1 MSTAWT
7 YLLAFLL
14 GAAGAYYVQGL
25 RWDSDVAEIR
35 QNASED
41 LSAAYKNRDLQI
53 WAAEARKEQ
62 VQNEYLAFKDS
73 EAKRNADVAAGVK
86 RVYVRATCP
95 AVSGAAS
102 NTGGVESGTAEL
114 DSNYRQALSDLRS
127 GAQEQLRLL
136 NVCRAEL
143 MAR

>member
-1 MSTAWT
+1 MSTAFT
-7 YLLAFLL
+7 YLLACSL

-25 RWDSDVAEIR
+25 RWDSDLAEIR
-35 QNASED
+35 QKASDE
-41 LSAAYKNRDLQI
+41 LSTAYKNRDLQI
-53 WAAEARKEQ
+53 WATEARKEQ

-73 EAKRNADVAAGVK
+73 EAKRNADVTAGSK

-95 AVSGAAS
+95 AVSGTSSSAS
-102 NTGGVESGTAEL
+102 GIESGTAEL

-143 MAR
+143 MPR